1 MNKFAVSR
9 SSCVCDDIF
18 IDSTTDVI
26 KISLLFNGVKS
37 KEDEELRATYVDV
50 NLCAFIFF
58 PPTLLYPCRY
68 LLEITPFQSF
78 SKTS

>member
-37 KEDEELRATYVDV
+37 KEDEELRAT
-50 NLCAFIFF
+50 
-58 PPTLLYPCRY
+58 
-68 LLEITPFQSF
+68 
-78 SKTS
+78 